1 MEVEPLFLRGK
12 EAADRGNYDY
22 AITIFLDVLRAE
34 PTHRNSRIA
43 LRGCEMEKF
52 RERGGGFSARLSGM
66 AQGIGPF
73 LRLLVAKE
81 PKKVLDLCEQYL
93 VGDPGNLGVLGRL
106 AEAHVKLGYMEAAT
120 DTLEFARQRAPRNI
134 KVLRRLGT
142 LLYQQG
148 IYDKAV
154 RCFQEINTLK
164 PDDREA
170 GDKVREISAESH
182 LKRSRME
189 QSQTFREQL
198 RDENTTVN
206 LEREQ
211 RMAVTSDERTAEAE
225 KLKAEA
231 MAHPED
237 AEGFVRWGD
246 ALFRAERFPDAEAA
260 YRKAFEISKKWPVR
274 EKMGNSRLR
283 ALEHIERAAIKK
295 AEENAQDPQSLGA
308 RSEARRKR
316 LEFAIKEFDFRRKQH
331 PTDMKLAMQ
340 LGLFYVEAGGEP
352 NIQQAIQ
359 QFQQAMSSP
368 GLKVRA
374 QHLLGRC
381 FANDPK
387 TLDMAREHFASAL
400 TTLDDP
406 ATDAA
411 KSLMF
416 DLALVS
422 EKLGDKVEA
431 LKWYKKI
438 FSVDASY
445 RNVAKK
451 IQELG

>member
-1 MEVEPLFLRGK
+1 LEVEPLFLRGK

-22 AITIFLDVLRAE
+22 AITIFLDVLRTE
-34 PTHRNSRIA
+34 PTHRSSRIA

-52 RERGGGFSARLSGM
+52 REQGGGVKARLLGM
-66 AQGIGPF
+66 LHGIGP
-73 LRLLVAKE
+73 LLKIPFTRE
-81 PKKVLDLCEQYL
+81 PKKVIDLCEQYL
-93 VGDPGNLGVLGRL
+93 VGDPANLGILTRL
-106 AEAHVKLGYMEAAT
+106 AKAYTKLGHMEAAI
-120 DTLEFARQRAPRNI
+120 DTLEFARQRAPRNV
-134 KVLRRLGT
+134 KVLRNLGT

-154 RCFQEINTLK
+154 RCFQEISSIK
-164 PDDREA
+164 PQDREA
-170 GDKVREISAESH
+170 DDKVREISAESH
-182 LKRSRME
+182 LKRSHME

-198 RDENTTVN
+198 RDESAATN
-206 LEREQ
+206 LEKEQ
-211 RMAVTSDERTAEAE
+211 RIAVTSDERTAEAD

-231 MAHPED
+231 LAHPED

-246 ALFRAERFPDAEAA
+246 ALFRAEHFSEAEGI

-283 ALEHIERAAIKK
+283 ALEQIERAAAKK
-295 AEENAQDPQSLGA
+295 VEENSQDPQSLGA
-308 RSEARRKR
+308 KSEARRKR

-331 PTDMKLAMQ
+331 PTDMKLALQ
-340 LGLFYVEAGGEP
+340 LGIYYIEAGGAA
-352 NIQQAIQ
+352 NIQNAIP
-359 QFQQAMSSP
+359 QFQQAMTSP

-381 FANDPK
+381 FTNDPK
-387 TLDMAREHFASAL
+387 TLDMAREQFASAL
-400 TTLDDP
+400 ESLDD
-406 ATDAA
+406 ANTDAA
-411 KSLMF
+411 KALMF
-416 DLALVS
+416 DLALTS

-431 LKWYKKI
+431 IKWYKKI